1 MLGELLPTGQE
12 LELRASGRR
21 CHIARFLGEGSQ
33 GVVYAVS
40 FPNGDADAALKW
52 YHPHTAS
59 FLQRQAL
66 QDLIERGAPDDRF
79 LWPSELVE
87 LADLP
92 GFGYLMPL
100 RPARYISLG
109 EVLKGKVP
117 SSYSFVCRLG
127 REIADVFL
135 ALHSEGLCYRDINFS
150 NISIDPELGRPLIG
164 DTDNVGIDGAS
175 RSAVLGSRRF
185 MAPEIVR
192 GEASPST
199 VTDLFSLAVLL
210 FYLLMTGHPLIG
222 RRELDHPCWDDT
234 AEREMFGRSPIFVF
248 DPNDASNAPV
258 PGLHDAVITNW
269 PLHPAFVQK
278 LFVQTFT
285 GGLAEPR
292 TRVRESVW
300 RSALARLADSV
311 SQCAFCGKENLYDE
325 QQSQRPCW
333 ACGRLPEAPLRL
345 QFDRSVVVLTETT
358 RLFRHHWYG
367 DYDYSG
373 VVAEVSRHPT
383 RPDVWGI
390 RNTSDGPWR
399 VALPDGAEQA
409 VEPGRTIALV
419 PGATIDFGPCAAT
432 LTR

>member
-1 MLGELLPTGQE
+1 VLGELLPTGQE
-12 LELRASGRR
+12 VDLRGSRRR
-21 CHIARFLGEGSQ
+21 CHVARFLGEGSQ

-40 FPNGDADAALKW
+40 FPDGESDAALKW
-52 YHPHTAS
+52 YHPHTAT
-59 FLQRQAL
+59 FVQRQAL
-66 QDLIERGAPDDRF
+66 VDLIERGPPDDRF

-87 LADLP
+87 LADCP

-100 RPARYISLG
+100 RPAHYIGLG
-109 EVLKGKVP
+109 EVLKGKVS
-117 SSYSFVCRLG
+117 SSYSFVCTLG
-127 REIADVFL
+127 RELADVFL

-192 GEASPST
+192 GDASPST
-199 VTDLFSLAVLL
+199 ATDLFSLAVLL

-222 RRELDHPCWDDT
+222 RRELDHACWDDI
-234 AEREMFGRSPIFVF
+234 AEREMFGRSPVFIF
-248 DPNDASNAPV
+248 DPADPSNAPV

-269 PLHPAFVQK
+269 PLHPQFVQK

-292 TRVRESVW
+292 TRVRESMW
-300 RSALARLADSV
+300 RSALARLGDSV
-311 SQCAFCGKENLYDE
+311 SQCAFCGKENLYDD
-325 QQSQRPCW
+325 QQPQRPCW

-345 QFDRSVVVLTETT
+345 QFERSFVVLTETT
-358 RLFRHHWYG
+358 RLFRHHLHG
-367 DYDYSG
+367 DYDFTN
-373 VVAEVSRHPT
+373 VVAEVTPHPVK
-383 RPDVWGI
+383 PDVWGI
-390 RNTSDGPWR
+390 RNACEGPWR
-399 VALPDGAEQA
+399 VVLADGAEHQ
-409 VEPGRTIALV
+409 VEAGKTIVLV
-419 PGATIDFGPCAAT
+419 SGATIDFGACSAT